1 MLQKL
6 PVNEFEWID
15 NTSKFNEDF
24 IKNNNEDSDKGYFLK
39 ADVPYS
45 EISQRKNENQKS
57 LIYMKKLNM
66 LIT

>member
-45 EISQRKNENQKS
+45 EILQRKNENQKS